1 MGNRPKSDASSLSK
15 LKEELQIIQKSEQDK
30 LKGCKGTGI
39 WNTACGD
46 IVPQ

>member
-1 MGNRPKSDASSLSK
+1 MVNKPTSEGSSLSK
-15 LKEELQIIQKSEQDK
+15 LKEELQIINKSEQDK
-30 LKGCKGTGI
+30 LKGGKGSGI